1 MKHFRERNL
10 RVLGLVTVVLVVG
23 LVYGALQFPNL
34 PLVNSRATYSAYLSD
49 AANLVPTD
57 QVWVYGVSV
66 GSVTQMVLDGA
77 AVKVTFTVGSEV
89 HLGSTTSAAVAVQSP
104 IGTEVLKLNPSGPG
118 NLAGGTI
125 PLSRTSVPFTL
136 VDALSGFSEDVQGYN
151 KAALEKSFNVISQ
164 NLSATSG
171 AKTQAAFKGLA
182 RLSQIFGEQ
191 SGAIASVISQGAGIT
206 SVLSQRSGQL
216 FDLVGQA
223 DIVLKVLEQR
233 RAVIKSLLD
242 GTAAL
247 SQKLS
252 QFLSSNSPQL
262 TTLFDNL
269 KSVTAVLAE
278 NAGNVGRSI
287 PLLAALAKYTANSTG
302 SGPFVDAAVPTLL
315 IPDNVFE
322 QCSGRNAFPSANPQ
336 VGCHP

>member
-1 MKHFRERNL
+1 MKRFRERNL
-10 RVLGLVTVVLVVG
+10 GVLGLMTMVLAVA
-23 LVYGALQFPNL
+23 LVFGALEFPKL
-34 PLVNSRATYSAYLSD
+34 PFVNDQATYSAYLSD
-49 AANLVPTD
+49 AANLVASD

-66 GSVTQMVLDGA
+66 GSVTGMMLDGDQ
-77 AVKVTFTVGSEV
+77 VKVTFTVNPGI
-89 HLGSTTSAAVAVQSP
+89 HLGSTTSAAVEVQSP
-104 IGTEVLKLNPSGPG
+104 IGTEVLKLIPSGPG
-118 NLAGGTI
+118 RLVGAI

-136 VDALSGFSEDVQGYN
+136 VDALSGFSQEVQAYN
-151 KAALEKSFNVISQ
+151 KAALQKSFDVLAK
-164 NLSATSG
+164 NLSATS
-171 AKTQAAFKGLA
+171 AAQTQAAFNGLA
-182 RLSQIFGEQ
+182 RLSQIFGSQ
-191 SGAIASVISQGAGIT
+191 SGAIASVINQGAGIS

-223 DIVLKVLEQR
+223 DIVLQVLEQR

-242 GTAAL
+242 GAAAL

-269 KSVTAVLAE
+269 KSITAVLAK
-278 NAGNVGRSI
+278 NAGNVGRAI
-287 PLLAALAKYTANSTG
+287 PLLAALAKYTANATG
-302 SGPFVDAAVPTLL
+302 SGPFVDAVVPTLL

-322 QCSGRNAFPSANPQ
+322 QCSARGAFPSANPQ

>member
-1 MKHFRERNL
+1 MRRFRERNL
-10 RVLGLVTVVLVVG
+10 RVLGLTTVVLVV
-23 LVYGALQFPNL
+23 VVVAGALEFPKL
-34 PLVNSRATYSAYLSD
+34 PLVNDQATYSAYLSD
-49 AANLVPTD
+49 AANLVPSD

-66 GSVTQMVLDGA
+66 GSVTGMTLDGDK
-77 AVKVTFTVGSEV
+77 VKVAFTVNSDV
-89 HLGSTTSAAVAVQSP
+89 HLGSTTEAAVVVQSP
-104 IGTEVLKLNPSGPG
+104 IGTEVLKLIPSGS
-118 NLAGGTI
+118 GTLDSAI

-136 VDALSGFSEDVQGYN
+136 VDALSGFSQNVQGYN
-151 KAALEKSFNVISQ
+151 KAALQKSFNVIAE

-171 AKTQAAFKGLA
+171 VQTQAAFNGLA
-182 RLSQIFGEQ
+182 QLSQIFGSQ
-191 SGAIASVISQGAGIT
+191 SDAIASVISQGAGIS

-223 DIVLKVLEQR
+223 DIVLQVLEQR

-242 GTAAL
+242 GASAL

-269 KSVTAVLAE
+269 KSVTGVLAE
-278 NAGNVGRSI
+278 NADNVSRAI
-287 PLLAALAKYTANSTG
+287 PLLAALAKYTANASG
-302 SGPFVDAAVPTLL
+302 SGPFVDAVIPTLL
-315 IPDNVFE
+315 IPDNVFK
-322 QCSGRNAFPSANPQ
+322 QCSAHNAFPSANPQ

>member
-1 MKHFRERNL
+1 MKRFRERNL
-10 RVLGLVTVVLVVG
+10 RVLGVTTVVLAVA
-23 LVYGALQFPNL
+23 LVYGALEFPKL
-34 PLVNSRATYSAYLSD
+34 PLVNNQASYSAYLSD

-57 QVWVYGVSV
+57 QVWVYGVNV
-66 GSVTQMVLDGA
+66 GSVTGMTLDGA
-77 AVKVTFTVGSEV
+77 AVKVTFTVRSGL

-104 IGTEVLKLNPSGPG
+104 IGTEVLRLSPSGPG
-118 NLAGGTI
+118 SLAGTI

-136 VDALSGFSEDVQGYN
+136 VDALSGFSQEVQGYN
-151 KAALEKSFNVISQ
+151 KAALEKSFNVIAD

-171 AKTQAAFKGLA
+171 AKTQAAFNGLA
-182 RLSQIFGEQ
+182 RLSQIFGSQ

-223 DIVLKVLEQR
+223 DIVLQVLEQR

-252 QFLSSNSPQL
+252 QFLSTNSPQL

-269 KSVTAVLAE
+269 KSVSAVLAE
-278 NAGNVGRSI
+278 NADNVSRAI

-302 SGPFVDAAVPTLL
+302 SGAFVDAAVPTLL
-315 IPDNVFE
+315 IPDNVFA
-322 QCSGRNAFPSANPQ
+322 QCAARNAFPSANPQ

>member
-10 RVLGLVTVVLVVG
+10 RVVGVITVVLAVG
-23 LVYGALQFPNL
+23 LVYGALQFPKL
-34 PLVNSRATYSAYLSD
+34 PLVNDQATYTAYLSD

-57 QVWVYGVSV
+57 QVWVYGVKV
-66 GSVTQMVLDGA
+66 GTVTQMTLDGA
-77 AVKVTFTVGSEV
+77 AVKVTFTVNLGQ

-104 IGTEVLKLNPSGPG
+104 IGTEVLRLTPSGPG
-118 NLAGGTI
+118 TLGSTI

-136 VDALSGFSEDVQGYN
+136 VDALSGFSQDVQAYN
-151 KAALEKSFNVISQ
+151 KAALEKSFDVMAE

-171 AKTQAAFKGLA
+171 AKTQAAFNGLA
-182 RLSQIFGEQ
+182 RLSQIFGSQ

-223 DIVLKVLEQR
+223 DIVLQVLEQR

-242 GTAAL
+242 GTASL

-252 QFLSSNSPQL
+252 QFLSTNSPQL

-269 KSVTAVLAE
+269 QSVSAVLAQ
-278 NAGNVGRSI
+278 NADNVSKAI
-287 PLLAALAKYTANSTG
+287 PLLAGLAKYTANATG
-302 SGPFVDAAVPTLL
+302 SGPFVDAVVPTLL

-322 QCSGRNAFPSANPQ
+322 QCSARNAFPSANPQ

>member
-1 MKHFRERNL
+1 MKRFRERNL
-10 RVLGLVTVVLVVG
+10 RLLGLVTVVLAVG
-23 LVYGALQFPNL
+23 LVFGALEFPKL
-34 PLVNSRATYSAYLSD
+34 PLINNQATYSAYLSD
-49 AANLVPTD
+49 AANLVATD
-57 QVWVYGVSV
+57 QVWVYGVDV
-66 GSVTQMVLDGA
+66 GSVTGMVLDGA
-77 AVKVTFTVGSEV
+77 KVKVTFTVKSGFQ
-89 HLGSTTSAAVAVQSP
+89 LGSTTSAAVVVQSP
-104 IGTEVLKLNPSGPG
+104 IGTEVLKLTPSGPG
-118 NLAGGTI
+118 RLDSTI

-136 VDALSGFSEDVQGYN
+136 VDALSGFSQEVQAYN
-151 KAALEKSFNVISQ
+151 KAALEKSFNVIAQ
-164 NLSATSG
+164 NLSATSSTQ
-171 AKTQAAFKGLA
+171 TQAAFDGLA
-182 RLSQIFGEQ
+182 RLSKIFGGQ
-191 SGAIASVISQGAGIT
+191 SSAIASVISQGAGIS

-223 DIVLKVLEQR
+223 DIVLQVLEQR

-242 GTAAL
+242 GASSL

-269 KSVTAVLAE
+269 KSVTAVLAQ
-278 NAGNVGRSI
+278 NADNVSQAI
-287 PLLAALAKYTANSTG
+287 PLLAALSKYTANASG

-322 QCSGRNAFPSANPQ
+322 QCSAKNAFPSANPQ

>member
-10 RVLGLVTVVLVVG
+10 PVVGLITVVLALG
-23 LVYGALQFPNL
+23 LVYGALQFPKL
-34 PLVNSRATYSAYLSD
+34 PLVNDQATYSAYLSD
-49 AANLVPTD
+49 AANLVTTD

-66 GSVTQMVLDGA
+66 GSITQMTLDGA
-77 AVKVTFTVGSEV
+77 AVKVTFTVDSGL

-104 IGTEVLKLNPSGPG
+104 IGTEVLRLIPSGPG
-118 NLAGGTI
+118 TLASTI

-136 VDALSGFSEDVQGYN
+136 VDALSGFSQEVQAYN
-151 KAALEKSFNVISQ
+151 KPALEKSFDVIAD

-171 AKTQAAFKGLA
+171 ANTQAAFNGLA
-182 RLSQIFGEQ
+182 RLSQIFGGQ

-223 DIVLKVLEQR
+223 DIVLQVLEQR

-242 GTAAL
+242 GAAAL

-269 KSVTAVLAE
+269 QSVSAVLAQ
-278 NAGNVGRSI
+278 NADNVSRAI

-302 SGPFVDAAVPTLL
+302 SGPFVDAVVPTLL
-315 IPDNVFE
+315 IPDNVFA
-322 QCSGRNAFPSANPQ
+322 QCSARGAFPSANPQ

>member
-1 MKHFRERNL
+1 MKRFRERNL

-34 PLVNSRATYSAYLSD
+34 PLVSSRTTYSAYLSD

-66 GSVTQMVLDGA
+66 GSVTAMVLDGA
-77 AVKVTFTVGSEV
+77 AVKVSFTVGSEV

-104 IGTEVLKLNPSGPG
+104 IGTEVLKLTPSGPG
-118 NLAGGTI
+118 SLGSTI

-136 VDALSGFSEDVQGYN
+136 VDALSGFSEEVQGYN

-171 AKTQAAFKGLA
+171 AKTQAAFNGLA

-269 KSVTAVLAE
+269 KSVSAVLAQ
-278 NAGNVGRSI
+278 NAGNVSRAI

-322 QCSGRNAFPSANPQ
+322 QCSARNAFPSANPQ

>member
-1 MKHFRERNL
+1 MKRFRERNL
-10 RVLGLVTVVLVVG
+10 RVLGLVTIVLVVA
-23 LVYGALQFPNL
+23 VVFGALEFPKL
-34 PLVNSRATYSAYLSD
+34 PFVNDKGTYTAYLSD
-49 AANLVPTD
+49 AANLVPSD

-66 GSVTQMVLDGA
+66 GSVTGMMLDGDK
-77 AVKVTFTVGSEV
+77 VQVTFTVNSGL
-89 HLGSTTSAAVAVQSP
+89 HLGSTTSAAVVVQSP
-104 IGTEVLKLNPSGPG
+104 IGTEVLKLTPSGSG
-118 NLAGGTI
+118 SLEGTI
-125 PLSRTSVPFTL
+125 PLKRTSVPFTL
-136 VDALSGFSEDVQGYN
+136 VDALSGFSQEVQAYN
-151 KAALEKSFNVISQ
+151 KAALEKSFDVIAD

-171 AKTQAAFKGLA
+171 AQTQAAFKGLA
-182 RLSQIFGEQ
+182 QLSQIFGSQ
-191 SGAIASVISQGAGIT
+191 SGAIASVISQGAGIS

-223 DIVLKVLEQR
+223 DIVLQVLEQR
-233 RAVIKSLLD
+233 RATIKSLLD
-242 GTAAL
+242 GAAAL

-252 QFLSSNSPQL
+252 QFLSTNSPQL

-269 KSVTAVLAE
+269 KSVTSVLAQ
-278 NAGNVGRSI
+278 NADNVGRAI

-322 QCSGRNAFPSANPQ
+322 QCSAPNALPSANPQ

>member
-1 MKHFRERNL
+1 MKRFRERNL
-10 RVLGLVTVVLVVG
+10 RVLGLVTLVLAVA
-23 LVYGALQFPNL
+23 LVYGALEFPKL
-34 PLVNSRATYSAYLSD
+34 PLVNDKATYSAYLSN
-49 AANLVPTD
+49 AANLVTTD

-66 GSVTQMVLDGA
+66 GSVTGMTLDGDE
-77 AVKVTFTVGSEV
+77 VKVTFTVNSGL
-89 HLGSTTSAAVAVQSP
+89 HLGSATSAAVVVQSP
-104 IGTEVLKLNPSGPG
+104 IGTEVLKLIPKGSGS
-118 NLAGGTI
+118 LEGTI

-136 VDALSGFSEDVQGYN
+136 VDALSGFSQEVQAYN

-164 NLSATSG
+164 NLSATSS
-171 AKTQAAFKGLA
+171 ADTQEAFNALA
-182 RLSQIFGEQ
+182 RLSQIFGGQ

-223 DIVLKVLEQR
+223 DIVLQVLEQR
-233 RAVIKSLLD
+233 RATIKTLLD

-252 QFLSSNSPQL
+252 QFLSTNSPQL

-269 KSVTAVLAE
+269 KSVSAVLAQ
-278 NAGNVGRSI
+278 NAGNVSRAI

-322 QCSGRNAFPSANPQ
+322 QCSARNAFPSANPQ

>member
-10 RVLGLVTVVLVVG
+10 PVLGLVTVVLAIG

-104 IGTEVLKLNPSGPG
+104 IGTEVLKLTPSGPG
-118 NLAGGTI
+118 NLGSSI

-136 VDALSGFSEDVQGYN
+136 VDALSGFSEDVQAYN
-151 KAALEKSFNVISQ
+151 KAALEKSFSVISQ

-171 AKTQAAFKGLA
+171 AKTQAAFNGLA
-182 RLSQIFGEQ
+182 RLSQIFGDQ

-269 KSVTAVLAE
+269 KSVSAVLAQ
-278 NAGNVGRSI
+278 NAGNVSRAI

-322 QCSGRNAFPSANPQ
+322 QCSARNAFPSANPQ

>member
-1 MKHFRERNL
+1 MKRFRERNL
-10 RVLGLVTVVLVVG
+10 RVLGLVTLVLAVA
-23 LVYGALQFPNL
+23 LVFGALEFPKL
-34 PLVNSRATYSAYLSD
+34 PLINDQATYSADLSD
-49 AANLVPTD
+49 AANLVPSD
-57 QVWVYGVSV
+57 QVWLYGVSI
-66 GSVTQMVLDGA
+66 GSVTGMTLDGDM
-77 AVKVTFTVGSEV
+77 VKVTFTVDSGI
-89 HLGSTTSAAVAVQSP
+89 HLGSTTSAAVVVQSP
-104 IGTEVLKLNPSGPG
+104 IGTEVLKLIPSGSG
-118 NLAGGTI
+118 NLEGAI

-136 VDALSGFSEDVQGYN
+136 VDALSGFSQEVQGYN
-151 KAALEKSFNVISQ
+151 KAALEKSFDVIAD

-171 AKTQAAFKGLA
+171 AQTQAAFNGLA
-182 RLSQIFGEQ
+182 QLSQIFGSQ
-191 SGAIASVISQGAGIT
+191 SGAIASVISQGAGIS

-223 DIVLKVLEQR
+223 DIVLQVLEQR

-242 GTAAL
+242 GASAL

-269 KSVTAVLAE
+269 QSVTAVLAQ
-278 NAGNVGRSI
+278 NADNVGRAI

-302 SGPFVDAAVPTLL
+302 SGPFVDAVVPTLL

-322 QCSGRNAFPSANPQ
+322 QCSAPKAFPSANPQ

>member
-1 MKHFRERNL
+1 L
-10 RVLGLVTVVLVVG
+10 
-23 LVYGALQFPNL
+23 ALD
-34 PLVNSRATYSAYLSD
+34 SA
-49 AANLVPTD
+49 
-57 QVWVYGVSV
+57 
-66 GSVTQMVLDGA
+66 
-77 AVKVTFTVGSEV
+77 
-89 HLGSTTSAAVAVQSP
+89 
-104 IGTEVLKLNPSGPG
+104 
-118 NLAGGTI
+118 I

-136 VDALSGFSEDVQGYN
+136 VDALSGFSQDVQGYN
-151 KAALEKSFNVISQ
+151 KAALQKSFNVIAE

-171 AKTQAAFKGLA
+171 AQTQAAFNGLA
-182 RLSQIFGEQ
+182 QLSQIFGSQ
-191 SGAIASVISQGAGIT
+191 SDAIASVISQGAGIS

-223 DIVLKVLEQR
+223 DIVLQVLDQR

-242 GTAAL
+242 GASAL

-278 NAGNVGRSI
+278 NADNVSRAI
-287 PLLAALAKYTANSTG
+287 PLLAALAKYTANASG
-302 SGPFVDAAVPTLL
+302 SGPFVDAVIPTLL
-315 IPDNVFE
+315 IPDNVFK
-322 QCSGRNAFPSANPQ
+322 QCSAHDAFPSANPQ

>member
-1 MKHFRERNL
+1 MKRFRERNL

-34 PLVNSRATYSAYLSD
+34 PLISNRATYSAYLSD

-66 GSVTQMVLDGA
+66 GSVTGMVLDGA

-104 IGTEVLKLNPSGPG
+104 IGTEVLKLTPSGPG
-118 NLAGGTI
+118 SLGSSI

-136 VDALSGFSEDVQGYN
+136 VDALSGFSQEVQAYN

-171 AKTQAAFKGLA
+171 AKTQAAFNGLA
-182 RLSQIFGEQ
+182 RLSQIFGDQ

-269 KSVTAVLAE
+269 KSVSAVLAQ
-278 NAGNVGRSI
+278 NAGNVSRAI

-322 QCSGRNAFPSANPQ
+322 QCSARNAFPSANPQ

>member
-1 MKHFRERNL
+1 
-10 RVLGLVTVVLVVG
+10 
-23 LVYGALQFPNL
+23 
-34 PLVNSRATYSAYLSD
+34 
-49 AANLVPTD
+49 
-57 QVWVYGVSV
+57 
-66 GSVTQMVLDGA
+66 
-77 AVKVTFTVGSEV
+77 
-89 HLGSTTSAAVAVQSP
+89 
-104 IGTEVLKLNPSGPG
+104 
-118 NLAGGTI
+118 
-125 PLSRTSVPFTL
+125 VPFTL
-136 VDALSGFSEDVQGYN
+136 VDALSGFSQEVQAYN

-171 AKTQAAFKGLA
+171 AKTQAAFNGLA
-182 RLSQIFGEQ
+182 RLSQIFGDQ

-223 DIVLKVLEQR
+223 DIVLQVLEQR

-269 KSVTAVLAE
+269 KSVSAVLAQ
-278 NAGNVGRSI
+278 NAGNVSRAI

-322 QCSGRNAFPSANPQ
+322 QCSARNAFPSANPQ